1 MRALELDCDMIIKA
15 TKVDGVYDKDPVKN
29 SDAVLIKN
37 ASYEEVIK
45 NNIRV
50 MDQTGV
56 ALAKE

>member
-15 TKVDGVYDKDPVKN
+15 TKVDGVYDKDPVKY

>member
-1 MRALELDCDMIIKA
+1 M
-15 TKVDGVYDKDPVKN
+15 DGVYDKDPVKN
-29 SDAVLIKN
+29 RDAVLIKN